1 MNEHIERRE
10 VKITVGY
17 GPQGTVYRESRA
29 VVGGQQNSYVPKTLP
44 DIEANT
50 QPAEC
55 MISGINACR
64 QRLNPDKT
72 NLPELELSSKIS
84 EVAKAQIKELHA
96 QSGII
101 GQLKVNDDGQVS
113 GYGLINEPLGI
124 VTDKFSVGVKSQY
137 SEVTGL
143 NHVAGPFVN
152 VDGEIFVDRTF
163 LEKVKVKDKGVFNFD
178 FQPLEFNDDSAL
190 LGYYNDGTGHLYSV
204 AKLVELT
211 KDLVPFDA
219 PIQAIDLSGEIW
231 KNCNVFELA
240 YHVKL
245 VNDADLSYPIILDW
259 NGGIADG
266 RHRLIKAL
274 VLGHSTIKCVRMT
287 YKPNFDKVID

>member
-29 VVGGQQNSYVPKTLP
+29 VVGSQQKSYVPKTLP
-44 DIEANT
+44 DIETNT

-55 MISGINACR
+55 MISGIKACR
-64 QRLNPDKT
+64 QRFNPDKT
-72 NLPELELSSKIS
+72 NLPELELSNKIS

-101 GQLKVNDDGQVS
+101 GQLKINDDGQVS
-113 GYGLINEPLGI
+113 GYGLINGPLGI
-124 VTDKFSVGVKSQY
+124 VTDKSNVEVVNQY
-137 SEVTGL
+137 STKIGVEGS
-143 NHVAGPFVN
+143 FVN
-152 VDGEIFVDRTF
+152 VDGEIFVDNTF
-163 LEKVKVKDKGVFNFD
+163 LEKVNVKDKGVFNFD

-190 LGYYNDGTGHLYSV
+190 LGYYNDGTGHLYNV
-204 AKLVELT
+204 AKLIELT

-231 KNCNVFELA
+231 KNCNIFELA

-287 YKPNFDKVID
+287 YKPNFDKVMD